1 MKIRRLL
8 PLSLLCITAFGPAL
22 PAAPPG
28 AAVTVRNALDVARPS
43 ETIVLSG
50 AAIRKAMAAD
60 DLRTIHVTDEAA
72 GTEVLAQA
80 VDLNDDGV
88 FDEVIFQADLG
99 PGATRSFAL
108 SVGPRHVYTKDQFK
122 AYGRFVRERRDDFAW
137 ENDRV
142 AHRMYGKALET
153 WAQEPLTSSTV
164 DVWFKRTRRLL
175 VSTSGTWWTTI
186 TATSARAPTCTRP
199 AGAGAAAATGSGTPA
214 GSTRRA
220 NFVDS
225 RVLANGPIRVM
236 FELTYPPFDADG
248 ARVTRDQADHARR
261 RAQPEPVREP
271 LRVGA
276 PAAPTM
282 QAAGI
287 KKAPGSQVAQDKARG
302 LLRTWEPVKAD
313 GSNFGCG
320 VVVDPAQL
328 TEFAE
333 LDGNVLAVTKVSA
346 GGEATYYA
354 GSGWD
359 KSGDFKT
366 VADWDRYLDQAAQ
379 PDSLAARRH
388 GGRQVAQ
395 IGRRAPRCHDLRT
408 SVPRVRPTEPLFVIS
423 SDASAAAAT
432 TSAAS

>member
-1 MKIRRLL
+1 MKIWRLL
-8 PLSLLCITAFGPAL
+8 PLPLLCITVSGPAP

-43 ETIVLSG
+43 ETIVLTG
-50 AAIRKAMAAD
+50 AAIRKAMPAD
-60 DLRTIHVTDEAA
+60 DLRTIHVTDEAS
-72 GTEVLAQA
+72 GKEVLAQP

-88 FDEVIFQADLG
+88 FDEVIFQADIG
-99 PGATRSFAL
+99 PGATRTFVL
-108 SVGPRHVYTKDQFK
+108 SVGPRQVYTKDQFK

-175 VSTSGTWWTTI
+175 INEWYMVDDYHRDLGEGADLYSAGRSRGCGGSGIWD
-186 TATSARAPTCTRP
+186 AGRLYTSA
-199 AGAGAAAATGSGTPA
+199 
-214 GSTRRA
+214 
-220 NFVDS
+220 NFIDS

-236 FELTYPPFDADG
+236 FELTYPPFDAAG
-248 ARVTRDQADHARR
+248 ARVTEIKRITLDAGHNLNRFESR
-261 RAQPEPVREP
+261 YT
-271 LRVGA
+271 GA

-282 QAAGI
+282 QAVGI

-333 LDGNVLAVTKVSA
+333 LDGNVLAVTKLSA

-366 VADWDRYLDQAAQ
+366 VADWDRHLDQAALRIRS
-379 PDSLAARRH
+379 PLAVTVAAR
-388 GGRQVAQ
+388 
-395 IGRRAPRCHDLRT
+395 
-408 SVPRVRPTEPLFVIS
+408 
-423 SDASAAAAT
+423 
-432 TSAAS
+432 

>member
-60 DLRTIHVTDEAA
+60 DLRTIHVTDEAS

-88 FDEVIFQADLG
+88 FDEVIFQADVG

-175 VSTSGTWWTTI
+175 VNEWYMVDDYHRDLGEGADLYSAGRSRGCGGSGIWD
-186 TATSARAPTCTRP
+186 AGRLYTSA
-199 AGAGAAAATGSGTPA
+199 
-214 GSTRRA
+214 
-220 NFVDS
+220 NFIDS

-236 FELTYPPFDADG
+236 FELTYPPFDAAG
-248 ARVTRDQADHARR
+248 ARVTEVKRITLDAGHNLNRFESR
-261 RAQPEPVREP
+261 YT
-271 LRVGA
+271 GA

-333 LDGNVLAVTKVSA
+333 LDGNVLAVTKLSA

-359 KSGDFKT
+359 RSGDFKT
-366 VADWDRYLDQAAQ
+366 VADWDRYLDQAARRIRS
-379 PDSLAARRH
+379 PLAVTVAAR
-388 GGRQVAQ
+388 
-395 IGRRAPRCHDLRT
+395 
-408 SVPRVRPTEPLFVIS
+408 
-423 SDASAAAAT
+423 
-432 TSAAS
+432 

>member
-60 DLRTIHVTDEAA
+60 DLRTIHVTDEAS

-88 FDEVIFQADLG
+88 FDEVIFQADVG

-175 VSTSGTWWTTI
+175 VNEWYMVDDYHRDLGEGADLYSAGRSRGCGGSGIWD
-186 TATSARAPTCTRP
+186 AGRLYTSA
-199 AGAGAAAATGSGTPA
+199 
-214 GSTRRA
+214 
-220 NFVDS
+220 NFIDS

-236 FELTYPPFDADG
+236 FELTYPPFDAAG
-248 ARVTRDQADHARR
+248 ARVTEIKRITLDAGHNLNRFESR
-261 RAQPEPVREP
+261 YT
-271 LRVGA
+271 GA

-282 QAAGI
+282 QAVGI

-333 LDGNVLAVTKVSA
+333 LDGNVLAVTKLSA
-346 GGEATYYA
+346 GSEATYHA

-359 KSGDFKT
+359 KSGDFKA
-366 VADWDRYLDQAAQ
+366 VADWDRYLD
-379 PDSLAARRH
+379 LAALRIRSPLAVT
-388 GGRQVAQ
+388 VAA
-395 IGRRAPRCHDLRT
+395 R
-408 SVPRVRPTEPLFVIS
+408 
-423 SDASAAAAT
+423 
-432 TSAAS
+432 